1 MWIWLGLTVVP
12 MQATNSSNA
21 GLMSVAGFNHYEC
34 HGSLLIWNNGSTA
47 LPLSV
52 HILQLPYNNFTVDVY
67 ELNDDNMPGVSCPRS
82 AHTLERAA
90 RLSKWL

>member
-1 MWIWLGLTVVP
+1 

-67 ELNDDNMPGVSCPRS
+67 ELNDDNMPGVSPAPS
-82 AHTLERAA
+82 DGL
-90 RLSKWL
+90 